1 MRKCRRTRLTGP
13 KKRLCCWLIRV
24 VEKRDETPST
34 RVYWG
39 TLVLRRYS
47 CDDDGVGRFTNQ
59 EARFIS
65 SEGEIQSFQFLL
77 PLASRGPKVV
87 WSFQLLVPVGL
98 GPLKL
103 VGIVGRWMGLE
114 DRSEWFSRKL

>member
-1 MRKCRRTRLTGP
+1 M
-13 KKRLCCWLIRV
+13 
-24 VEKRDETPST
+24 
-34 RVYWG
+34 
-39 TLVLRRYS
+39 LRRYS

-98 GPLKL
+98 PRTQAFQRLVLLELAMIQSLQLLVPLGLTVNKSSVTFGL
-103 VGIVGRWMGLE
+103 V
-114 DRSEWFSRKL
+114 SH